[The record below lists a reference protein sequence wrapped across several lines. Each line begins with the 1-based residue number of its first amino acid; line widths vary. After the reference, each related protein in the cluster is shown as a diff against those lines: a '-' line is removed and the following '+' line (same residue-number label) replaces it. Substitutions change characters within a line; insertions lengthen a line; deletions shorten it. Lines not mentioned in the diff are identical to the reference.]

1 MRLRVSVKFSSER
14 SPSKELSDDMRE
26 IPRPEPPSEEKRG
39 RCIVLTVLA
48 VLAVLAKLTGTRL
61 HFSSSSAPHQF
72 QIDQA

>member
-48 VLAVLAKLTGTRL
+48 VLAKLTGTRL